1 MVVGM
6 DCGFPL
12 PLLLPD
18 LGGVVMVP
26 VTDEINKGSCH

>member
-18 LGGVVMVP
+18 LGVVVMVP
-26 VTDEINKGSCH
+26 VTDG